1 VIVRLEVTNGDE
13 IAERIAEIL
22 TRKLD
27 EIAARVPAQR
37 GGANVYV
44 RPDGDPG
51 DGGRRYR
58 GPRLGGLADD
68 GTLVDETGAAS

>member
-22 TRKLD
+22 IGKLD

-58 GPRLGGLADD
+58 GPGIGGVVD
-68 GTLVDETGAAS
+68 GGALVDETD